1 MLQYQSRNSFYLKIF
16 ALSKIFYTFINL
28 LFCSLAS
35 RPCEKCLC
43 TKQDVSYDKTN
54 NVYMLQLA
62 GKTKCQSVFKPAN
75 EKYNRHGLI
84 VIYLQQVIVS
94 LYMHII
100 NLYLQ
105 SDQDRAASNLY
116 KTSIAIIA
124 LLAAFIIGMSCTDRH
139 YN

>member
-1 MLQYQSRNSFYLKIF
+1 
-16 ALSKIFYTFINL
+16 
-28 LFCSLAS
+28 
-35 RPCEKCLC
+35 
-43 TKQDVSYDKTN
+43 
-54 NVYMLQLA
+54 MLQLA

-84 VIYLQQVIVS
+84 VIYLQQVIVA